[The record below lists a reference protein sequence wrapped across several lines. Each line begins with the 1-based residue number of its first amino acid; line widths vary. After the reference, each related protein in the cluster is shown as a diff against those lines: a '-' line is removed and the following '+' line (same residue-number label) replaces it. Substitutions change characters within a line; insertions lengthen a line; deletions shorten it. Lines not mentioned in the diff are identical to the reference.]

1 MVLQFFLLVENMAFV
16 SFFHTDALKLGKDS
30 HGEETG
36 AQLTSCSLF
45 LFLYFTYY
53 QELAESIDWNAAWP
67 QAHEQTFNIAYDL
80 LLAVVLHINIPDKS
94 CYLGEKMA
102 LKTHL
107 SATLVVKSG
116 NVLHLWCQVNA
127 INYLGC

>member
-1 MVLQFFLLVENMAFV
+1 MEPISALTQMLYYCRVNGGSTRTAADNHTLIMVLQFFLLVENMAFV

-53 QELAESIDWNAAWP
+53 QELAESID
-67 QAHEQTFNIAYDL
+67 
-80 LLAVVLHINIPDKS
+80 
-94 CYLGEKMA
+94 
-102 LKTHL
+102 
-107 SATLVVKSG
+107 
-116 NVLHLWCQVNA
+116 
-127 INYLGC
+127 